1 MTTAAAVTIWNE
13 MNPMQRYEI
22 MQRVGYMKSITK
34 RQRACIA
41 LIQRE
46 G

>member
-1 MTTAAAVTIWNE
+1 MTNAAAVTIWNE

-22 MQRVGYMKSITK
+22 MQRVGYMKSMTK
-34 RQRACIA
+34 YHRACIA